1 MKKIFQHVATFVA
14 CLLISFGAFAQIQEV
29 ELDIPTGNLPSTNR
43 SLLKTQGDILGS
55 GESDAGNIYY
65 GATPPNLRPN
75 SPVIVFIHGYSSR
88 ASTWWDGNDMYTK
101 AYNDGYRTAFVSVH
115 PDKTMWV
122 NGQLFRNMLNTITS
136 KYGVQ
141 RVVVVAHSKG
151 GLDTDAALV
160 HYGGTAKVERVI
172 TLGSPHFGT
181 PLADL
186 AQSGW
191 VSWLSGV
198 FGQVNDA
205 TYSLQTGYAGYFRSQ
220 TDNHPNR
227 PNARFRT
234 VGAWGYGGILW
245 IPGQYLNWNGGGRSK
260 GGNDGV
266 VTYPSTKRP
275 NSMHLLGGYGTSA
288 TDLDHSEVHKGTYMW
303 THIKNNLP
311 STLSKED
318 VAPNFEPAFNP
329 NAVVESRVQVVSADK
344 GDRNFVVERGVSSTL
359 VDIHHLSSSD
369 NFTLIAPNGERVR
382 ATSLRKGEAKSF
394 DMLGGYSTT
403 LRIDNPM
410 AGTYSI
416 ESEKPFVALVTGNEG
431 VGIRLTSDLNHK
443 KYYYEVGE
451 TINLNIDILN
461 EMGVNTQ
468 GTSVTGVMQLT
479 SDEENFTSAKSI
491 VVDFKETNGRFTA
504 RINERLPEGVYNI
517 NIQAENGNFSKSLV
531 TSIAVVDGVL
541 HKLGNTDT
549 KIEEHKIDSRIKLL
563 PNYPNPFNASTTI
576 AFELKEETA
585 AVLTIYDAVG
595 RMIERVDLSS
605 YGIGTHEYTWNVNG
619 KVKNGLYIA
628 EIRNGNER
636 VTQTMVYSK

>member
-1 MKKIFQHVATFVA
+1 T
-14 CLLISFGAFAQIQEV
+14 
-29 ELDIPTGNLPSTNR
+29 
-43 SLLKTQGDILGS
+43 

-65 GATPPNLRPN
+65 GAIPPNLRPN

-88 ASTWWDGNDMYTK
+88 ASTWWDGNDMYAK

-191 VSWLSGV
+191 VSWLSNV

-205 TYSLQTGYAGYFRSQ
+205 TYCLQTGYAGYFRSQ

-234 VGAWGYGGILW
+234 IGAWGYGGLLW
-245 IPGQYLNWNGGGRSK
+245 ISGQYLNWNGGGRSN

-288 TDLDHSEVHKGTYMW
+288 TNVDHLEVHKGKYMW

-311 STLSKED
+311 
-318 VAPNFEPAFNP
+318 
-329 NAVVESRVQVVSADK
+329 
-344 GDRNFVVERGVSSTL
+344 
-359 VDIHHLSSSD
+359 
-369 NFTLIAPNGERVR
+369 
-382 ATSLRKGEAKSF
+382 
-394 DMLGGYSTT
+394 
-403 LRIDNPM
+403 
-410 AGTYSI
+410 
-416 ESEKPFVALVTGNEG
+416 
-431 VGIRLTSDLNHK
+431 
-443 KYYYEVGE
+443 
-451 TINLNIDILN
+451 
-461 EMGVNTQ
+461 
-468 GTSVTGVMQLT
+468 
-479 SDEENFTSAKSI
+479 
-491 VVDFKETNGRFTA
+491 
-504 RINERLPEGVYNI
+504 
-517 NIQAENGNFSKSLV
+517 
-531 TSIAVVDGVL
+531 
-541 HKLGNTDT
+541 
-549 KIEEHKIDSRIKLL
+549 
-563 PNYPNPFNASTTI
+563 
-576 AFELKEETA
+576 
-585 AVLTIYDAVG
+585 
-595 RMIERVDLSS
+595 
-605 YGIGTHEYTWNVNG
+605 
-619 KVKNGLYIA
+619 
-628 EIRNGNER
+628 
-636 VTQTMVYSK
+636 